1 MHSDPD
7 DLKSVTHVCECPL
20 MRLQI
25 GFTSPTAHPH
35 RRVTFVGGDLA
46 GGDSVPARPQ
56 QLRMSDSDREGVLA
70 RLSAA
75 LGEGRLT
82 LAEFEERVDG
92 VLRARTFGEV
102 QPLVADL
109 PGGTPALAK
118 REVVELRANAG
129 SITRKGR
136 WIVPTRLVVRSRAG
150 SVKLDMRQAV
160 IGDPVVEIEL
170 AVQAGSTTI
179 VLPPGA
185 TADIDDVTA
194 TAGSAKSKVSP
205 SPEPGSSAPHLLV
218 RGSVSAGSLLVR
230 YERRFLRWRW

>member
-1 MHSDPD
+1 
-7 DLKSVTHVCECPL
+7 
-20 MRLQI
+20 
-25 GFTSPTAHPH
+25 
-35 RRVTFVGGDLA
+35 
-46 GGDSVPARPQ
+46 
-56 QLRMSDSDREGVLA
+56 MSDSDREGVLA
-70 RLSAA
+70 RLSTA

-82 LAEFEERVDG
+82 LAEFEQRVDG
-92 VLRARTFGEV
+92 VLRARTFGEA
-102 QPLVADL
+102 QPHVADL
-109 PGGTPALAK
+109 PNATPALAK

-136 WIVPTRLVVRSRAG
+136 WIVPKRVVVRSKAG

-160 IGDPVVEIEL
+160 VDHRVVEIEL

-194 TAGSAKSKVSP
+194 NAGSAKSKVP
-205 SPEPGSSAPHLLV
+205 PAPEPGSTAPHLLL
-218 RGSVSAGSLLVR
+218 RGNISAGSLLVR